1 LTSDASASTGASHVN
16 SIELNTLVA
25 VISKGAA
32 KALEAEPDAEGV
44 VSGNEKTA
52 TAVRS
57 NSVRVINLLII
68 EFIKIAVRS
77 LHSRKKPPVE
87 RRKNANSKPKVVER
101 IVLRSCLNKSK
112 TY

>member
-1 LTSDASASTGASHVN
+1 
-16 SIELNTLVA
+16 LNTLVA

-32 KALEAEPDAEGV
+32 KALDAEPDAEGV

-68 EFIKIAVRS
+68 EFNNVEQSSLFIENTRLNIAF
-77 LHSRKKPPVE
+77 
-87 RRKNANSKPKVVER
+87 
-101 IVLRSCLNKSK
+101 
-112 TY
+112 